1 MFRAAPLEIP
11 QRGISRFEKLLALAD
26 FALRSEPCPLE
37 FSRCCPNQPNP
48 PTKKLHYQRN
58 NMKKRNRKQNFEQRA
73 IVITILIFLL
83 TPLWNDIYNFFR
95 NRNDL
100 ILREKYH
107 NLVKA
112 FSDKTSIL
120 AIRPLALV
128 PYIPKNPQVEG
139 QRKALIVAEIKI
151 RNKRL
156 ANNIRV
162 KFDIDDGAGR
172 RVNSEEWDVIAKQQS
187 LIFSMF
193 YSDVRVVSWS
203 PDIPNDIENIAEN
216 REKPFKLWL
225 TVRWEDIDKKE
236 HKLESYSELRYNQD
250 SKLYYFDERENKMLF

>member
-1 MFRAAPLEIP
+1 
-11 QRGISRFEKLLALAD
+11 
-26 FALRSEPCPLE
+26 
-37 FSRCCPNQPNP
+37 
-48 PTKKLHYQRN
+48 
-58 NMKKRNRKQNFEQRA
+58 MKKRNRKQNFEMIA
-73 IVITILIFLL
+73 IGVTIAIFFL
-83 TPLWNDIYNFFR
+83 TPLWYDFYNFLK
-95 NRNDL
+95 NRSDL

-128 PYIPKNPQVEG
+128 PYKPKDPQVEG

-151 RNKRL
+151 RNERL

-193 YSDVRVVSWS
+193 YPDVRVVSWS
-203 PDIPNDIENIAEN
+203 PDIPNDIENIAKN
-216 REKPFKLWL
+216 RDKPFKLWL
-225 TVRWEDIDKKE
+225 TITWEDIDKKE
-236 HKLESYSELRYNQD
+236 HKVESYSELRYSQN
-250 SKLYYFDERENKMLF
+250 SNLYYFDERENRLLL